1 MDKEIR
7 NLLKR
12 LEHDGVAFVN
22 NGQLV
27 RNFSSTAKIRKLRET
42 EQLYIAKDRRK
53 NVTVVINKK
62 FFNIL

>member
-27 RNFSSTAKIRKLRET
+27 RNFSSTTKIRKLRET